1 MFVGWIRKSS
11 FEKDLKEFE
20 KTQVIDKNLILNTA
34 FYNQSLC
41 FGAYENEKIKAF
53 ISAYMFEKSVFINN
67 FYYQEDVELDI
78 KKRLINILLNNIE
91 NDNKSIIVLS
101 NKDEKIMFEAFG
113 FKRYAKFSKALYKG
127 GAVFNFTNATAKS
140 ISHEN
145 YIPVLKKVDL
155 NSFGDDRVDYVT
167 KAMFK
172 SSSLLLSTDFAFQH
186 SYALNKEIIK
196 LSPYLVQVGV
206 DDDAH
211 KLMRGVIYHR
221 GLKKIIAF
229 IPSDVEEITNL
240 YRTYKFEISNGYEL
254 MYLNDKPNIN
264 IEMIYGL

>member
-11 FEKDLKEFE
+11 FEDELKEFE

-41 FGAYENEKIKAF
+41 FGAYEDEKLMAF
-53 ISAYMFEKSVFINN
+53 ISAYMFENSVFINN
-67 FYYQEDVELDI
+67 FYYQKDI
-78 KKRLINILLNNIE
+78 EFDIQKRLINILLSNIE
-91 NDNKSIIVLS
+91 SDNKSIIVLS
-101 NKDEKIMFEAFG
+101 NKDEKIIFKAFG
-113 FKRYAKFSKALYKG
+113 FKRYAKFSKAIYKG
-127 GAVFNFTNATAKS
+127 GAVFNFTNTTAKS
-140 ISHEN
+140 ISNEN
-145 YIPVLKKVDL
+145 YIPALKKVDL
-155 NSFGDDRVDYVT
+155 AVFGENRVDYVT
-167 KAMFK
+167 KAVFK
-172 SSSLLLSTDFAFQH
+172 SSSLLLSTDFAFEH
-186 SYALNKEIIK
+186 SYALNKETIK
-196 LSPYLVQVGV
+196 LSPYLVQVGA

-229 IPSDVEEITNL
+229 IPSDVAEITNL
-240 YRTYKFEISNGYEL
+240 YHTYKFEITDGYEL